1 MRISYEWLK
10 TMVDVPENPSELV
23 DEFVRTG
30 TEVEAVERV
39 GANLDHVVTAKVISK
54 QPHPDSDHMYVCQVD
69 VGEKNLGAD
78 GKPEP
83 LQIVCGAQNFNEG
96 DHIVTAM
103 IGAVLPGDFKI
114 KKSKLRG
121 VASMGMNCSERELG
135 LGNDHDGIIILP
147 EDAPV
152 GMDFTD
158 YRGMSDTVIDCEIT
172 PNRPDCLSMCG
183 MAVEVSA
190 MLDEDTHI
198 ELPHVQAECGPD
210 AHDLVDV
217 AIDDAELC
225 QRYTARVVRNV

>member
-10 TMVDVPENPSELV
+10 TMVDVPENPSDLV

-30 TEVEAVERV
+30 TEVEADRARRRRPRPRGDRE
-39 GANLDHVVTAKVISK
+39 GASPSSRTPTPTTCD
-54 QPHPDSDHMYVCQVD
+54 VCQVD

-135 LGNDHDGIIILP
+135 LG
-147 EDAPV
+147 E
-152 GMDFTD
+152 
-158 YRGMSDTVIDCEIT
+158 
-172 PNRPDCLSMCG
+172 RPRRHHHP
-183 MAVEVSA
+183 A
-190 MLDEDTHI
+190 
-198 ELPHVQAECGPD
+198 
-210 AHDLVDV
+210 
-217 AIDDAELC
+217 
-225 QRYTARVVRNV
+225 